1 MGARIPGFHG
11 EYLWELDMSRT
22 QLLALAG
29 AAPEALYSWS
39 PVEGARSFSAVL
51 VHIAAGNLALL
62 RMAGIRSPGGFDLY
76 GPLEGNEFLQFVAT
90 IRKNVSLEGTLTAKD
105 GVIELLNRSFETVQ
119 ACFTAAKAE
128 DLERVG
134 FFFGEQ
140 TTVRRVYLRL
150 LAHTH
155 EHMGQ
160 AISYARSYGLK
171 VPWPDP
177 LKELDHV
184 MKSLRTRQVHAS

>member
-1 MGARIPGFHG
+1 
-11 EYLWELDMSRT
+11 
-22 QLLALAG
+22 
-29 AAPEALYSWS
+29 
-39 PVEGARSFSAVL
+39 
-51 VHIAAGNLALL
+51 
-62 RMAGIRSPGGFDLY
+62 MAGIRSPNGFDIY

-90 IRKNVSLEGTLTAKD
+90 IRKNVALEGTLTGKQS
-105 GVIELLNRSFETVQ
+105 VIDLLKQSFETVQ
-119 ACFTAAKAE
+119 TCFTVAKAE
-128 DLERVG
+128 DLERAG

-171 VPWPDP
+171 APWPDP
-177 LKELDHV
+177 LKELDRI
-184 MKSLRTRQVHAS
+184 LEALQTRQAVAP